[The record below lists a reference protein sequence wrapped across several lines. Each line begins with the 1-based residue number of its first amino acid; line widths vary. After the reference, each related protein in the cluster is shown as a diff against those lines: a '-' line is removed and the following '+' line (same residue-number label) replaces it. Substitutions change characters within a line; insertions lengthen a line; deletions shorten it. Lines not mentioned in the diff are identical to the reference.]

1 MLEVDSV
8 TITYRGS
15 DRAAV
20 DDVSLSVAPGE
31 RVGIVGESGSGKT
44 TLIGSVLRGLPSTA
58 QVRGD
63 LTFDG
68 SDILSLPAAQFRR
81 LRSAQIAHIPQDP
94 LGSLNPVLRVGHQ
107 MRDVLRAHRTISK
120 KECLPLID
128 AALTEVGIAQPE
140 VFRRSYP
147 HELSGGMRQ
156 RVLIAMSLI
165 NEPSLLIADEPT
177 TALDVT
183 VQAQIIELLQRE
195 LSSRHMAMLLITHD
209 IGVVAEICERIVVMR
224 HGEVIEEGTVTDL
237 FHRARHPYTQGLIE
251 AAHMRRGESEAA

>member
-1 MLEVDSV
+1 MLEVNAA
-8 TITYRGS
+8 TISYRGAA
-15 DRAAV
+15 RPAV
-20 DDVSLSVAPGE
+20 DGVALSVAAGE

-44 TLIGSVLRGLPSTA
+44 TLIGSVLRALPASA
-58 QVRGD
+58 HVHGEVRFRG
-63 LTFDG
+63 T
-68 SDILSLPAAQFRR
+68 DILAVPDREYR
-81 LRSAQIAHIPQDP
+81 KLRNADIAHIPQDP

-107 MRDVLRAHRTISK
+107 LQDVLRAHRRISK
-120 KECLPLID
+120 KDCVPLIN
-128 AALTEVGIAQPE
+128 AALAGVGIAQPE

-183 VQAQIIELLQRE
+183 VQAQIIELLQQE
-195 LSSRHMAMLLITHD
+195 LQDRDMGLLLITHD

-224 HGEVIEEGTVTDL
+224 HGEVIEEGSVRDVSQ
-237 FHRARHPYTQGLIE
+237 RAQHPYTRGLIE
-251 AAHMRRGESEAA
+251 AAHMRGDHDEAA